1 MTRQANTTTQMNLK
15 LIPALNETLQID
27 LPSTISLEL
36 LKEKISSYINQLIQT
51 DFQKLV
57 SVLYQVDVSE
67 KKLKTLLRENGDS
80 EAGKIIAELIIER
93 QLEKI
98 KSRQQFSRRDKNIN
112 DEDMW

>member
-1 MTRQANTTTQMNLK
+1 MNQN
-15 LIPALNETLQID
+15 LIPALNESLQID
-27 LPSTISLEL
+27 LPSTISFEQ
-36 LKEKISSYINQLIQT
+36 LKEKLSIYINQLIQT

-57 SVLYQVDVSE
+57 SVLYRIDVSE
-67 KKLKTLLRENGDS
+67 KKLKILLRDNGDS

>member
-1 MTRQANTTTQMNLK
+1 MAQIDIE
-15 LIPALNETLQID
+15 LIPAIRQSIGID
-27 LPSTISLEL
+27 LAENISFEV
-36 LKEKISSYINQLIQT
+36 LKEKLSSHINHLIQT

-57 SVLYQVDVSE
+57 SVLYRIDVSE
-67 KKLKTLLRENGDS
+67 KKLKILLKENGDS

-98 KSRQQFSRRDKNIN
+98 KSRQQFSRRDKDIN

>member
-1 MTRQANTTTQMNLK
+1 MNQN
-15 LIPALNETLQID
+15 LIPALKESLQID

-36 LKEKISSYINQLIQT
+36 LIEKLSIYINQLIQT

-57 SVLYQVDVSE
+57 SVLYHIDVSE
-67 KKLKTLLRENGDS
+67 KKLKILLRENGDS

-98 KSRQQFSRRDKNIN
+98 KSRQQFSQRDKNIN